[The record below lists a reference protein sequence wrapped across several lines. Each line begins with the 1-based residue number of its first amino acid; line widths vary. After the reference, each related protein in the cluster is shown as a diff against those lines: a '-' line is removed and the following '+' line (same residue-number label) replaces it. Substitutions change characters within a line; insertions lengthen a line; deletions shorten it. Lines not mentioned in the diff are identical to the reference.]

1 MGTDVLWAR
10 VYISFQ
16 CMSYG
21 RNMII
26 GCMEIGLRKR
36 ILRADSRITNGAKID
51 NVTVLNVL
59 NEPSGL

>member
-16 CMSYG
+16 CMTYG

-26 GCMEIGLRKR
+26 GCMEIGLRNR
-36 ILRADSRITNGAKID
+36 NITSRLED
-51 NVTVLNVL
+51 N
-59 NEPSGL
+59 EWGQDR